1 MASILS
7 YINHVLQQDDT
18 FRGLQMILRI
28 GTVVI
33 KLNEM
38 KLKCLKFCSLNSMAF
53 CAGKK

>member
-7 YINHVLQQDDT
+7 YINYVLQQGDT

-38 KLKCLKFCSLNSMAF
+38 KLKCLKLCSLNSIAF